1 MKSKFTTIL
10 FALGFLALGYFIHHC
25 LELCLS
31 NTLNLFTMLILFLTL
46 LETRTQRITSY
57 KPKLTFSP
65 RSFYLQCTKNG
76 IPAIWKLLPNDFYG
90 DSQSVRGL
98 ENTCRLEMTNVGLGP
113 ALKIKIDFDFDK
125 SKICKELGD
134 YSKKHPK
141 LLKFDSQTKSIQI
154 YSKSKTSHTSSIEYQ
169 LFQEDENYKN
179 KISALLPFST
189 NQVFNITLP
198 KSYVMYLTILAFLSA
213 EEEEQESFKCNI
225 PLIVKLKYDD
235 TGSERYGVSIKLDF
249 TFLKFDGLISIDCKG
264 FETSS
269 NFARCDCHAIEVWR
283 L

>member
-10 FALGFLALGYFIHHC
+10 FVLEFLALVFFIYHC

-31 NTLNLFTMLILFLTL
+31 DTLNLLTMLILVLTL
-46 LETRTQRITSY
+46 LETRTLRITSY
-57 KPKLTFSP
+57 KPKLTFSS

-90 DSQSVRGL
+90 DSQGVVGL
-98 ENTCRLEMTNVGLGP
+98 ENTCQLEMTNVGLGP

-134 YSKKHPK
+134 YSKKYPK
-141 LLKFDSQTKSIQI
+141 LLEFDSQTKFIRIS
-154 YSKSKTSHTSSIEYQ
+154 SESKTSLTSSIKYQ
-169 LFQEDENYKN
+169 LFQEDENYKS
-179 KISALLPFST
+179 KISALLPFSA
-189 NQVFNITLP
+189 NQVFNTTLP

-213 EEEEQESFKCNI
+213 EVEKQESFKCNI
-225 PLIVKLKYDD
+225 PLIVKLEYDD

-249 TFLKFDGLISIDCKG
+249 TFFKFDGLISINCKD
-264 FETSS
+264 FEISS
-269 NFARCDCHAIEVWR
+269 NFAICNCTCQ
-283 L
+283 